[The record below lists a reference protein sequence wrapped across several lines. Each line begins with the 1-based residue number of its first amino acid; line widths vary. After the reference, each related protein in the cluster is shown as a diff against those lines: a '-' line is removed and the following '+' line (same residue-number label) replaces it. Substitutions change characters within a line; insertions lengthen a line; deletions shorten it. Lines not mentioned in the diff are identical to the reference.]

1 MTFKE
6 LKLSDRILRSL
17 KELKHDIPTP
27 IQELAIPH
35 ILNNKD
41 VLACA
46 QTGTGKTA
54 AFVLPIIEKFINSER
69 SVHPVIKIL
78 ILSPT
83 RELAI
88 QTRDNFRRYGKFT
101 DIQVGVVL
109 GGVNQRSQE
118 TVLKRGIDVLVA
130 TPGRLLDLVNQR
142 IINLNKVDTLV
153 LDEADTM
160 LDMGFIHDIRKVV
173 DCLSKDRQ
181 TLMFSATMPNSI
193 RELSKEFLN
202 KPVIVEAAS
211 TSVTVDKINQSVYFV
226 DSRNKSSLLLELLRK
241 EPNKSTLIFT
251 RTKHKANKL
260 ADTLKN
266 NGINNEVIHGNK
278 SQNARISALKNFKS
292 GRSQVLIATD
302 IAARGIDIAEL
313 SQVINYEMPEFP
325 ESYIH
330 RIGRTGRAGL
340 NGVAISLCD
349 RTEKRYL
356 NEIERLIK
364 QKLIVIDNHNYPM
377 GDFDQKEKE
386 PQFNYHKKSS
396 YRNNSEIT
404 SNKKFKSK
412 DKYRR

>member
-6 LKLSDRILRSL
+6 LGLSERILRSL
-17 KELKHDIPTP
+17 KELNHDIPTS

-35 ILNNKD
+35 ILDNKD

-54 AFVLPIIEKFINSER
+54 AFVLPIMEHFINSER
-69 SVHPVIKIL
+69 STHPIIKIL

-173 DCLSKDRQ
+173 GHLSKDRQ

-202 KPVIVEAAS
+202 KPVVVEAAS

-226 DSRNKSSLLLELLRK
+226 DSRNKSSLLLEILRN
-241 EPNKSTLIFT
+241 ESNKSTLIFT

-266 NGINNEVIHGNK
+266 NGIYNEVIHGNK

-313 SQVINYEMPEFP
+313 SQVINFELPEFP

-356 NEIERLIK
+356 NDIERLIK

-396 YRNNSEIT
+396 HRNNSSVSSDRKFRT
-404 SNKKFKSK
+404 RDRKNK
-412 DKYRR
+412 